1 MSSII
6 AIGTA
11 VFDTI
16 LTSDKTFDEAIC
28 NKVSRSFSDGGA
40 IRNVAHNLTLL
51 KDDVLLWAKFGNDM
65 EALDMIGRLES
76 LGIQVHAKIIDMPSP
91 HFYQL
96 FDADSSMMISSTTD
110 DFYFNSQDTF
120 PSFLLHNE
128 AFGITDQDDP
138 EFLRNLIKRHP
149 RLRWIAL
156 GFLPPSD
163 LQSSFFAVFVNR
175 KEALRNAESI
185 DKFLAESKSIPLSVV
200 TLDKH
205 GLLYTY
211 EGQTE
216 RLAAPVMGN
225 GNALGM
231 GDALVSGFLHSY
243 LKGFGIESSL
253 TFGIECARQTSEV
266 TTAINPA
273 LSEIIRL

>member
-1 MSSII
+1 MSSVI

-11 VFDTI
+11 VYDTI
-16 LTSDKTFDEAIC
+16 LSSDKSFDDAIC
-28 NKVSRSFSDGGA
+28 NKVTRSFCDGGA

-51 KDDVLLWAKFGNDM
+51 KDEVLFWAKFGNDL
-65 EALDMIGRLES
+65 EALDMIARLEA

-110 DFYFNSQDTF
+110 DFYFNSQDTL
-120 PSFLLHNE
+120 PAFLLRNE

-138 EFLRNLIKRHP
+138 EFLGNLIKRHP

-156 GFLPPSD
+156 GFLPPID

-185 DKFLAESKSIPLSVV
+185 DKFFVKSKSIPLSVV

-231 GDALVSGFLHSY
+231 GDALVAGFLHFY
-243 LKGFGIESSL
+243 LKGFAVESCL
-253 TFGIECARQTSEV
+253 TFGIECARQTSGV

-273 LSEIIRL
+273 LSEVTKL